1 MKTIIVATNYSNEA
15 NNAVNYAAELASH
28 LNSKLVLFNS
38 FELSVHASN
47 ALLPGSSIGRLITEN
62 NNLLRNIALDL
73 SGKYGITVDHIRTS
87 DLMEELDFQVKR
99 LNADLVVMGMK
110 DVHSGFVPF
119 SSISTAIHHA
129 NYPILTVPEG
139 ASFNNISKILFAF
152 NPDCIEEV
160 NKLPVL
166 MEFAKHFNAEIQ
178 VCHVQKSRQPTI
190 NQVSAKGFSFNTKA
204 ILGDAEHSYKEINDN
219 NVLKGIENLIEN
231 WQADLLVMVPHK
243 YGFWESIWHKS
254 KTIQM
259 AKRTRIPLLTLPN
272 PEASNRDEP
281 IKYLLMN

>member
-1 MKTIIVATNYSNEA
+1 MKIIIVATNYSNEA

-62 NNLLRNIALDL
+62 NNLLKNIALDL
-73 SGKYGITVDHIRTS
+73 SGKYGITVDHISRAS

-99 LNADLVVMGMK
+99 LNAGLVVMGMK
-110 DVHSGFVPF
+110 DIHSGFVPF
-119 SSISTAIHHA
+119 SSTAKAIHHA
-129 NYPILTVPEG
+129 KFPILTVPEDARFG
-139 ASFNNISKILFAF
+139 EISKILFAF

-166 MEFAKHFNAEIQ
+166 MEFAEHFNAEIQ
-178 VCHVQKSRQPTI
+178 VCHVQKSMQPAT
-190 NQVSAKGFSFNTKA
+190 NEVLEKSLSFNAEA
-204 ILGDAEHSYKEINDN
+204 ILNNTEHSYKEIDDN
-219 NVLKGIENLIEN
+219 NILRGIENLIEN

-254 KTIQM
+254 NTVQM

-272 PEASNRDEP
+272 PELSGLSRTV
-281 IKYLLMN
+281 

>member
-15 NNAVNYAAELASH
+15 NNAVNYGAELASH
-28 LNSKLVLFNS
+28 LNSKLILFNS

-47 ALLPGSSIGRLITEN
+47 ALLPGSSIRKLIAEN
-62 NNLLRNIALDL
+62 NDRLKNIAHDL
-73 SGKYGITVDHIRTS
+73 SVKYGITVDYISRTS

-99 LNADLVVMGMK
+99 LNAGLVVMGMK

-119 SSISTAIHHA
+119 SSTANAIHHA
-129 NYPILTVPEG
+129 KFPILTVPEDVCFEG
-139 ASFNNISKILFAF
+139 LSKILFAF
-152 NPDCIEEV
+152 NTDCIEEA

-166 MEFAKHFNAEIQ
+166 MDFAAHFKAEIQ
-178 VCHVQKSRQPTI
+178 VCHVEKSMQPAI
-190 NQVSAKGFSFNTKA
+190 NEVSENGFSFNTEA
-204 ILGDAEHSYKEINDN
+204 ILSKTEHSYKEVNDE
-219 NVLKGIENLIEN
+219 NVLRGIENLIKN
-231 WQADLLVMVPHK
+231 WGSDLLVMVPHK

-272 PEASNRDEP
+272 PESSN
-281 IKYLLMN
+281 LS

>member
-15 NNAVNYAAELASH
+15 NNAVNYAAELASYLH
-28 LNSKLVLFNS
+28 SKLVLFNS

-47 ALLPGSSIGRLITEN
+47 ALLPGSSIGRLIAEN
-62 NNLLRNIALDL
+62 NNTLKNIALDL
-73 SGKYGITVDHIRTS
+73 SGKYRIAVDYISRTS
-87 DLMEELDFQVKR
+87 DLMEEIDFQVKR

-119 SSISTAIHHA
+119 SSTASAIHHA
-129 NYPILTVPEG
+129 KYPILTVP
-139 ASFNNISKILFAF
+139 ADARFRKISKILFAF
-152 NPDCIEEV
+152 NPDCIEEA

-166 MEFAKHFNAEIQ
+166 MDFAAHFKAEIQLCHVEKSMQPATNEASGKGLSFNAEA
-178 VCHVQKSRQPTI
+178 V
-190 NQVSAKGFSFNTKA
+190 FSDT
-204 ILGDAEHSYKEINDN
+204 EHSYKEINDE
-219 NVLKGIENLIEN
+219 NVLRSIEKLIKS
-231 WQADLLVMVPHK
+231 WGADLLVMVPHK

-272 PEASNRDEP
+272 PESSNHP
-281 IKYLLMN
+281 